1 MKIKTKLTLGVGLL
15 FLLIVTLSAMSI
27 WSVQRLKKDTA
38 QILKANYNTL
48 TYSRNML
55 KDLDNVTKDPRSLDN
70 FKGNLRK
77 QLANLT
83 EPGEMEASQ
92 SLSDH
97 FSQLVKQPT
106 DERLPVLIRED
117 VLQIMSLNMSAIA
130 AKSESAI
137 NTSEDANIWIGT
149 TGAVCFLIAFTLLIN
164 LPGNIGDPIAQLT
177 ASIREITAH
186 NYRQRVHFEA
196 HSEFGELA
204 TSFNTM
210 AEKLEEYAGTNLS
223 RLLME
228 KKRIETLINNMRDPV
243 IGLDENQTVLFVNN
257 EALGILGLQKQA
269 ILGKNIP
276 ELAERNDLL
285 RTLIHGESP
294 GDKRTA
300 PPIRIY
306 ANGKESFFEKELIPI
321 KIVPTGEKD
330 EQLIGAVIMLK
341 NITPFRELDLAK
353 TNFIATVSHELKTPI
368 ASIKMGL
375 QLLQNNATGNLNTE
389 QQQLLQSIGDDSD
402 RLLQI
407 TGELLNM
414 SQVETGNIQ
423 MNIRQSK
430 VSEIVNYAINA
441 THTAAENRQLLIKTE
456 IPENPSMV
464 KADPEKA
471 AWVLTNFL
479 SNAIRYSPEQG
490 EIIVRVSEENNQVKI
505 SVQDH
510 GRGIDTRYQQRIFER
525 YFQMPGSNRSGTG
538 LGLAISK
545 EFIETQGGEIGVE
558 STVGLGSNFF
568 FYLPVV

>member
-70 FKGNLRK
+70 FKENLRK

-106 DERLPVLIRED
+106 DEKLPVLIRED